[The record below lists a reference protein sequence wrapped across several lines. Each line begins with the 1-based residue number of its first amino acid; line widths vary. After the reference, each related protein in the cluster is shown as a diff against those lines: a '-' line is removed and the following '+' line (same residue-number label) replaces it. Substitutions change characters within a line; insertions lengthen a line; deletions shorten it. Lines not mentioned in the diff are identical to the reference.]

1 MGRNSNLISA
11 VAMAAAIAFSAGCGG
26 EGNAQDYDGDYYG
39 PNDAQF
45 IAEEI
50 RELEAMLPQLPPE
63 DQAAL
68 REEINFMRAELGT
81 LQGGAPQ
88 PQGYGASQQQGY
100 GAPQQQGY
108 GAPQQQGY
116 GAPQQQGY
124 GAPQQQSPA
133 RQAPA
138 RGGKPLANGALPKG
152 ALRVKPFQMMDRNGF
167 EKPLVAATLLAPA
180 DWTDEGGVVWNVQ
193 DPCNRSGY
201 NFSYQVKSGDGLSS
215 ATIFPVDRWQWV
227 EGMHQQGGGCRF
239 ERFASMEAWLR
250 GMVPKLNA
258 NARIVSYRQRTDMIE
273 AARGLVSNTPMPG
286 GGMRTHVDAG
296 EALLEYVENGTPVRE
311 QVVVMGAFNESWME
325 GSMGMPGYRNLF
337 AQTFPGWSYKAPA
350 DKFDAKIGEAM
361 RLSYRAGPEWSARI
375 SKAQAKMSRD
385 NLESQRKIGEI
396 NRQANAEISDM
407 INRGYKERSAIQE
420 RGRREFSEAIRGVET
435 YDDAFAP
442 GGQVELDFNYDNA
455 WRLDDGTYILTN
467 DANFAPL
474 RDIGVDGRRLSA
486 SR

>member
-1 MGRNSNLISA
+1 MAHKTNVIA
-11 VAMAAAIAFSAGCGG
+11 CAAAAAIIALSGGCGG
-26 EGNAQDYDGDYYG
+26 EGNAQDFDGGYYS
-39 PNDAQF
+39 PDDAQF

-68 REEINFMRAELGT
+68 REEINFMRAELAT
-81 LQGGAPQ
+81 LQAGSPPQ
-88 PQGYGASQQQGY
+88 HAN

-108 GAPQQQGY
+108 GAAQQQ
-116 GAPQQQGY
+116 APQT
-124 GAPQQQSPA
+124 
-133 RQAPA
+133 QAPA
-138 RGGKPLANGALPKG
+138 RSSRPQPTGALPKG
-152 ALRVKPFQMMDRNGF
+152 ALRVKPFRMIDRNGF
-167 EKPLVAATLLAPA
+167 DKPLVAGTILAPA

-201 NFSYQVKSGDGLSS
+201 NFSYKVTSGDKLSS
-215 ATIFPVDRWQWV
+215 VTIFPVDRWQWV
-227 EGMHQQGGGCRF
+227 EGMPQQGGGCRF
-239 ERFASMEAWLR
+239 ERFTNMEAWLR

-258 NARIVSYRQRTDMIE
+258 EARIVSYRQRTDMIQ
-273 AARGLVSNTPMPG
+273 AARGLVSSTPMPG
-286 GGMRTHVDAG
+286 GGMRTNVDAG

-311 QVVVMGAFNESWME
+311 QVIVMGMFNESWME

-361 RLSYRAGPEWSARI
+361 RLSYRVGPEWNARI

-385 NLESQRKIGEI
+385 NLETQRRIGEI
-396 NRQANAEISDM
+396 NRQTNAEISDM
-407 INRGYKERSAIQE
+407 INKGYQE
-420 RGRREFSEAIRGVET
+420 RNAIRDRGQRETIEAIRGVET

-455 WRLDDGTYILTN
+455 WRLDDGTYLLTN

-474 RDIGVDGRRLSA
+474 RDLGVDGRRLNV